1 MNTQINEMDTLLE
14 GVQTIELL
22 EGLQLFK
29 MEPCFVCSS
38 NYDLRQRETC
48 ILPCCHKSIC
58 SRCLEKI
65 LNDQEVDKKCPHC
78 RKTLEQETLADFS
91 LNVVI
96 QEALNFQ
103 HFGEIDCDQC
113 THERKEKAIKICNKC
128 GSLCSKCCSSH
139 NQMKIF
145 RSHEISS
152 IPVEKWSINLLKVFQ
167 HPIKCESHKNQNLNS
182 FCKLCKK
189 VICKECIKISHKDCK
204 EAIHTVEEAFK
215 NVNDSL
221 KDDLKTI
228 DLLSVK
234 RRCLLLKQT
243 QEQHLEDIDREIDAL
258 KEQCLN
264 TLKSNFD
271 AVRLEF
277 QNKAQKFR
285 TGCNKTMEQIK
296 ELENS
301 RNNICSFIEDASSL
315 QNKVGFLKCA
325 NQVKHSTEY
334 LRDNLKQVD
343 NVDEIDYL
351 SWIKEIFSDLHLSV
365 GELCVD
371 FALDV
376 AEECSGYPSILDI
389 LKKYRSVTREKE
401 RSIQINENSSEHPT
415 LYGVNFEMEQFPRYH
430 YHFDLVQK
438 ILDSKEPVDKD
449 AITSDVSTA
458 IHRTIL
464 VSGTVKENDLE
475 LLKPLTVKKLS
486 DTNGYF
492 DEGNNNAILIFFT
505 GAESR
510 IQSLEEEQLIASSAW
525 SLFITPETQSGEKY
539 SRLKE
544 DGHFSIVAPDLD
556 AIWNSLT
563 SALELPLIEILKERK
578 RITKSRRDFLADIDT
593 VIRRIE
599 KCSAFTATR
608 AKQRPTD
615 IPQEI
620 RSVLNRFENHII
632 RYGFYFN
639 VFRVIV
645 NDNHEQ
651 DVKEALT
658 AAAPLSF
665 CKIVVIPQNKFKEEV
680 KPFTGKLQAQGGKL
694 YQSNDPRPMTSSDDL
709 YGTLGCLAILNR
721 ESTVA
726 LSCRH
731 VCVEHNIV
739 YIENE
744 LNERIPLGECI
755 YKSEGNVQ
763 NIENDFAI
771 VKVDPETEKC
781 FSDKRMFNHMGKPTK
796 TEASNLQDS
805 LELFGEIV
813 HKIGAT
819 SRWTQGKIVSSEI
832 IENLHGVIAVQ
843 GMNDEEFGKPG
854 DSGSMVFRELLD
866 SRERKLEVVAV
877 LTAGKY
883 ESRSDSEVETKDEE
897 DEQTPTL
904 NLVLCS
910 VFNTAFEHLKKCDS
924 SLQSITF
931 FND

>member
-1 MNTQINEMDTLLE
+1 MIN
-14 GVQTIELL
+14 
-22 EGLQLFK
+22 
-29 MEPCFVCSS
+29 S
-38 NYDLRQRETC
+38 NYELHQREPC

-65 LNDQEVDKKCPHC
+65 LDDQEINKKCPNC
-78 RKTLEQETLADFS
+78 QKTLEQETLTDFS

-152 IPVEKWSINLLKVFQ
+152 IPVEKWSINLLRVFK

-182 FCKLCKK
+182 FCERCKK
-189 VICKECIKISHKDCK
+189 VICKECIEISHKDCK

-221 KDDLKTI
+221 KGDLKTI

-258 KEQCLN
+258 KQQCLN

-301 RNNICSFIEDASSL
+301 HNNICSFIEDASLL
-315 QNKVGFLKCA
+315 QNKVGFLQCA

-343 NVDEIDYL
+343 KVDEIDYL

-365 GELCVD
+365 GELSVV
-371 FALDV
+371 FALGV
-376 AEECSGYPSILDI
+376 AEECNGYPSILDI
-389 LKKYRSVTREKE
+389 LKKYRFLTMEKE
-401 RSIQINENSSEHPT
+401 RCIQINQNSVEQYPT
-415 LYGVNFEMEQFPRYH
+415 LYDVNFEMEQFPRYH

-438 ILDSKEPVDKD
+438 MLDSKEPVDKD
-449 AITSDVSTA
+449 VITSDVSTA

-475 LLKPLTVKKLS
+475 LLKPLTVNTLTK
-486 DTNGYF
+486 TNGF
-492 DEGNNNAILIFFT
+492 LDKGNDHAILIFFT

-510 IQSLEEEQLIASSAW
+510 IQSLEEEQMIASSAW
-525 SLFITPETQSGEKY
+525 SLFITSETQSGEKY

-544 DGHFSIVAPDLD
+544 DGHFSIVAPDPD

-578 RITKSRRDFLADIDT
+578 RITKSRRGFLADIDT

-599 KCSAFTATR
+599 NCSAFTATR

-620 RSVLNRFENHII
+620 RNVLKRFEIHIL
-632 RYGFYFN
+632 RYGFYFY

-645 NDNHEQ
+645 HDNHEQ

-658 AAAPLSF
+658 AAAPPSF
-665 CKIVVIPQNKFKEEV
+665 RKIVVIPQNKFKEEV
-680 KPFTGKLQAQGGKL
+680 KPFTGKPQAQGGKL
-694 YQSNDPRPMTSSDDL
+694 YQSNDPRPMAFSDDL

-731 VCVEHNIV
+731 VCVKQNIV

-744 LNERIPLGECI
+744 LNERIPLGQYLYNSKE
-755 YKSEGNVQ
+755 KVQ
-763 NIENDFAI
+763 MIQSDLAI
-771 VKVDPETEKC
+771 IRVDPEAEKC
-781 FSDKRMFNHMGKPTK
+781 FSDKRLLNHMGNPTK
-796 TEASNLQDS
+796 TKVSNLEDS

-813 HKIGAT
+813 HKLGAT
-819 SRWTQGKIVSSEI
+819 SQWTQGKIVSSEI

-854 DSGSMVFRELLD
+854 DSGSIVFRELLD

-883 ESRSDSEVETKDEE
+883 ESRSDSEVEIKDQE
-897 DEQTPTL
+897 DEQSS
-904 NLVLCS
+904 NLVLCL
-910 VFNTAFEHLKKCDS
+910 VFKTAFENLKKCDF

>member
-1 MNTQINEMDTLLE
+1 
-14 GVQTIELL
+14 
-22 EGLQLFK
+22 
-29 MEPCFVCSS
+29 MESCFVCSL
-38 NYDLRQRETC
+38 NYELRQREPC

-58 SRCLEKI
+58 SQCLEKI
-65 LNDQEVDKKCPHC
+65 LDDQEIDKKCPNC
-78 RKTLEQETLADFS
+78 RKTLEQETLADFR

-103 HFGEIDCDQC
+103 QFGEIDCDQC
-113 THERKEKAIKICNKC
+113 IHERKEKAIKICNKC

-139 NQMKIF
+139 NQMKMF
-145 RSHEISS
+145 SSHEISS
-152 IPVEKWSINLLKVFQ
+152 IPVEKWSLNLLRVFQ

-182 FCKLCKK
+182 FCERCKK
-189 VICKECIKISHKDCK
+189 VTCKQCIKISHNDCK
-204 EAIHTVEEAFK
+204 EAIQTVEEAFK

-221 KDDLKTI
+221 RDDLKTI
-228 DLLSVK
+228 DLSSVK
-234 RRCLLLKQT
+234 KRCLLLKQT

-301 RNNICSFIEDASSL
+301 RNNICSFIKDASSL
-315 QNKVGFLKCA
+315 QNKIGFLQCA
-325 NQVKHSTEY
+325 NKVKHSTEY

-351 SWIKEIFSDLHLSV
+351 SWIKEIFSKLHLSV
-365 GELCVD
+365 GELSVD
-371 FALDV
+371 FALGV

-401 RSIQINENSSEHPT
+401 RCIQINENSAEEHST
-415 LYGVNFEMEQFPRYH
+415 LYSVNFEMEQFPRYH

-458 IHRTIL
+458 MHRTIL

-475 LLKPLTVKKLS
+475 LLKPLTVNKLS
-486 DTNGYF
+486 ETNDSF
-492 DEGNNNAILIFFT
+492 DQGNNHAILIFFT

-510 IQSLEEEQLIASSAW
+510 IQSPEEKQMIASSAW
-525 SLFITPETQSGEKY
+525 SLFITSETQSGEKY
-539 SRLKE
+539 SQLKE
-544 DGHFSIVAPDLD
+544 DGHFFIVAPDPD

-578 RITKSRRDFLADIDT
+578 IISKSRRGFLADIDT

-599 KCSAFTATR
+599 NCSAFTATR
-608 AKQRPTD
+608 AKQKPTD

-620 RSVLNRFENHII
+620 RNVLKRFENHII

-645 NDNHEQ
+645 NDSHEQ
-651 DVKEALT
+651 GVKEALT
-658 AAAPLSF
+658 AAAASSSSF
-665 CKIVVIPQNKFKEEV
+665 RKIVVIPQNKFKEEV
-680 KPFTGKLQAQGGKL
+680 KPFTGKLQAQGRKL
-694 YQSNDPRPMTSSDDL
+694 YQSNDPPPIAPSDDL

-721 ESTVA
+721 ENTVA

-731 VCVEHNIV
+731 VCLEHNIV

-755 YKSEGNVQ
+755 YSSDGNVQ
-763 NIENDFAI
+763 NIEKDFAI
-771 VKVDPETEKC
+771 IKVDPEAEKC
-781 FSDKRMFNHMGKPTK
+781 FSDKRLLNHMGKA
-796 TEASNLQDS
+796 TETEVCNLQES
-805 LELFGEIV
+805 LELVGEIV
-813 HKIGAT
+813 HKLGAT
-819 SRWTQGKIVSSEI
+819 SQWTQGKIVSSEI
-832 IENLHGVIAVQ
+832 IGNVHGVIVVQ

-854 DSGSMVFRELLD
+854 DSGSIVFRESLD

-883 ESRSDSEVETKDEE
+883 ESRSDSEVETEDQE
-897 DEQTPTL
+897 DEQSS
-904 NLVLCS
+904 NLVLCL
-910 VFNTAFEHLKKCDS
+910 VFKTAFENLKKCDS